1 MTTTTR
7 TPKMDF
13 LYGDK
18 ELHNKILRDDD
29 AAPIDIYL
37 PSVAE
42 YIVLFDSFAT
52 GA

>member
-1 MTTTTR
+1 MTVR
-7 TPKMDF
+7 TPMMDF

-18 ELHNKILRDDD
+18 ELHDKILGDD

-37 PSVAE
+37 PSVSE